1 MKFDTIHEYYLDDPG
16 LHYCE
21 DHEVLILCEHGETT
35 NRIMINGLSKDTIDK
50 FRLELNKEHL
60 EHVTD

>member
-1 MKFDTIHEYYLDDPG
+1 MKFDTLHEYYLDDPS

-21 DHEVLILCEHGETT
+21 DHEVLIICEHGETT
-35 NRIMINGLSKDTIDK
+35 NRLMINGVSKDTIDK

>member
-1 MKFDTIHEYYLDDPG
+1 MKFDTLHEYYLDDPS

-21 DHEVLILCEHGETT
+21 DHEVLIIAEHGDTT
-35 NRIMINGLSKDTIDK
+35 NRIMINGLSKGTVDK
-50 FRLELNKEHL
+50 LRLELNKEHL